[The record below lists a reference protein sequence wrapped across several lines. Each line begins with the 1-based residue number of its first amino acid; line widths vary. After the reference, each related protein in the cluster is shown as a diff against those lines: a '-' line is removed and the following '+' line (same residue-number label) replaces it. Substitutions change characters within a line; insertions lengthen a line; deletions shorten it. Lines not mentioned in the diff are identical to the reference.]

1 MKGTVKDQTGII
13 QGVPNV
19 NLVLQLN
26 PSDPL
31 APSLTAKTDN

>member
-1 MKGTVKDQTGII
+1 MKGTVTDQTGIV

-26 PSDPL
+26 PKDHL
-31 APSLTAKTDN
+31 APTLTTKTDT